1 MTDRAGRMQRVA
13 RLSESA
19 EQRERRALG
28 TVVERLARERARL
41 GELVRYRAEYRG
53 RNTAEQRFVGAQWQ
67 DYQQFLARLDQAI
80 DIQARVVADCERHC
94 DTRRKSWA
102 ARRRECDSLE
112 RVVDRLREH
121 AALERE
127 RRDQGT
133 EDEAATAMVLRGARE
148 TS

>member
-28 TVVERLARERARL
+28 TVVEQLARERARL
-41 GELVRYRAEYRG
+41 GELERYRTEYRG
-53 RNTAEQRFVGAQWQ
+53 RNTADQRFAGAQWR

-80 DIQARVVADCERHC
+80 DIQARVVADCERRC
-94 DTRRKSWA
+94 EARRKAWA

-112 RVVDRLREH
+112 RVVDRLREQ

-127 RRDQGT
+127 RRDQGS
-133 EDEAATAMVLRGARE
+133 EDEAATAMVLRGARGA
-148 TS
+148 S